1 MTAHARTIFIEDL
14 LSSRI
19 VTAEGKK
26 VGRVVD
32 LELARGRGYM
42 VSAIQT
48 GTFGWLDRL
57 HVIGPAT
64 RFIRRAP
71 RPKSIPWDEVEK
83 FEGFVVTLKP
93 GR

>member
-1 MTAHARTIFIEDL
+1 LTAHARTIFIEDL

-19 VTAEGKK
+19 VTAEGRK

-32 LELARGRGYM
+32 LELARGPGYK
-42 VSAIQT
+42 VTAILM

-57 HVIGPAT
+57 HVIGPAA
-64 RFIRRAP
+64 RFLRRAP
-71 RPKSIPWDEVEK
+71 KPKSIPWDEVEK
-83 FEGFVVTLKP
+83 FEGFVVTLKA

>member
-19 VTAEGKK
+19 VTAEGRK

-32 LELARGRGYM
+32 LELARGPGYK
-42 VSAIQT
+42 VTAILM

-57 HVIGPAT
+57 HVIGPAA
-64 RFIRRAP
+64 RFLRRAP
-71 RPKSIPWDEVEK
+71 KPKSIPWDEVEK
-83 FEGFVVTLKP
+83 FEGFVVTLKA